1 MVAGE
6 LLCLSAQDAQAGGRG
21 RSGGTHL
28 PLTLVPHFPPRRFHW
43 HSFGVS
49 LVGAAQDDFLEDSP
63 ALEGDAAL
71 AAQRRRG
78 EGRRKKD
85 RREEG
90 RTRRGAP
97 CGHSNSVEG
106 SPKHTQPGSC
116 SARLEVGS
124 RAVCTQGLV
133 PTAMTVPT
141 TAGRSEVSTRLP
153 FGSGF
158 GAIAEAQ
165 PCVWSA
171 AAMRGSLLCLLVAH
185 GELVREG
192 AGVLITL
199 RDEPLRPDKLG
210 TEAPR
215 PPASSELSPK

>member
-1 MVAGE
+1 M
-6 LLCLSAQDAQAGGRG
+6 
-21 RSGGTHL
+21 
-28 PLTLVPHFPPRRFHW
+28 PHFPPRTLHW
-43 HSFGVS
+43 RGFGVS

-63 ALEGDAAL
+63 ALEGDAAP

-78 EGRRKKD
+78 KGRREKD

-90 RTRRGAP
+90 QTRRGAP

-158 GAIAEAQ
+158 GASAEAQ
-165 PCVWSA
+165 PGVWSA

-185 GELVREG
+185 GELAGKG
-192 AGVLITL
+192 AGVVITL
-199 RDEPLRPDKLG
+199 RDEPLGSDELG